1 MLKLTFSAASGR
13 CCLSVAA
20 SQLLLVFL
28 LLITTNLKAQDLVSF
43 RIVNS
48 VMHTNKVT
56 QCKAYF
62 NKQERSLTLRSTNS
76 NQIFQIVNNG
86 DETYQIRFYSNGALE
101 ATKIIYR
108 RKDLQGTSSNL
119 IYTSRTGEILFT
131 ISNL

>member
-1 MLKLTFSAASGR
+1 MLKLTFSATSKR
-13 CCLSVAA
+13 CSLSNPA

-28 LLITTNLKAQDLVSF
+28 LFIATNLKAQDPVSL
-43 RIVNS
+43 RITNS
-48 VMHTNKVT
+48 VMHTDKVT

-62 NKQERSLTLRSTNS
+62 TKQDRTLTLRSTSS
-76 NQIFQIVNNG
+76 NQVFQIVNNG
-86 DETYQIRFYSNGALE
+86 DDTFQIRFYSNGSLE

-119 IYTSRTGEILFT
+119 IYTSRTGEIEFT